1 MPGHLFT
8 RRNAVIAAG
17 AAGAAGLTAASDT
30 RAALSSRL
38 PDDVKL
44 WSPEDRVYALAKQQG
59 RVDAGKAIW
68 RTRGVIYG
76 FKAPESPV
84 PLVRF
89 KGCEQQW
96 VERVSD
102 AAFIK
107 YNSLLTY
114 YSDFE
119 TDEIIDGFVNPMTGE
134 DVTFKPNWSRV
145 PEGQSISTRGVTLN
159 IIDDAFPEFYDNSS
173 INDVEMN
180 LIGDTVSFH
189 AKMRWPEP
197 LVRRPYNQDNTFFA
211 KLADLQDQEQS
222 WIPAHGAGQILMP
235 SMGNIGMN
243 DPELGQVIWHV
254 EFYKVKSWDD
264 LPEDYLAK
272 ALAEHGEDFDVNPK
286 NDTTPSK
293 LAQNLARLG
302 YVKK

>member
-1 MPGHLFT
+1 MTGSTLT
-8 RRNAVIAAG
+8 RRSAMLAAG
-17 AAGAAGLTAASDT
+17 AVGLAATPRSE
-30 RAALSSRL
+30 AALSGRL
-38 PDDVKL
+38 PDDVSK
-44 WSPEDRVYALAKQQG
+44 WTAEDKVYALAKQQG
-59 RVDAGKAIW
+59 RLDNGKVIW

-89 KGCEQQW
+89 KGCRQQW
-96 VERVSD
+96 VERLSE
-102 AAFIK
+102 AEFIG
-107 YNSLLTY
+107 YDSLLTY

-119 TDEIIDGFVNPMTGE
+119 TDKIIDGFVNPITGE

-145 PEGQSISTRGVTLN
+145 PEGQNVSTRGVILN
-159 IIDDAFPEFYDNSS
+159 IIDKAFPRFYDESS
-173 INDVEMN
+173 INDVEIN

-189 AKMRWPEP
+189 SKMRWPEP
-197 LVRRPYNQDNTFFA
+197 LVRRPYNRDSTFFA
-211 KLADLQDQEQS
+211 KLADIQDPAQS

-235 SMGNIGMN
+235 SMSNIGMN
-243 DPELGQVIWHV
+243 DPDLGQVIWHV

-264 LPEDYLAK
+264 LPEDYLTK

-302 YVKK
+302 YVKQ

>member
-1 MPGHLFT
+1 MTGSELT
-8 RRNAVIAAG
+8 RRDAVLAAG
-17 AAGAAGLTAASDT
+17 AAGAVGLASMSKGQ
-30 RAALSSRL
+30 AALSPRL
-38 PDDVKL
+38 PDDVST

-59 RVDAGKAIW
+59 RIDEGKVIW

-96 VERVSD
+96 VERLSE
-102 AAFIK
+102 AEFIK

-119 TDEIIDGFVNPMTGE
+119 TDQIIDGFTNPITGE

-145 PEGQSISTRGVTLN
+145 PEGQSISIQGVTLN
-159 IIDDAFPEFYDNSS
+159 IIDEAFPDFYNESS

-211 KLADLQDQEQS
+211 KLADLQDQEKS

-235 SMGNIGMN
+235 SMSNIGMT

-302 YVKK
+302 YVKN